1 MHSFFFVAC
10 TREINYWFFF
20 SLEERKKKFFV
31 CCFFLSVLLKKTLD
45 EFLSFCLDF
54 AFIFYYAQESH
65 SRQIVIVIL
74 LRVVGVVFIKK
85 DDAAYDDVHCE
96 DASSTPRW

>member
-1 MHSFFFVAC
+1 M
-10 TREINYWFFF
+10 REINWFFLL
-20 SLEERKKKFFV
+20 SLEERKKS
-31 CCFFLSVLLKKTLD
+31 FLSLL
-45 EFLSFCLDF
+45 FLSRFC
-54 AFIFYYAQESH
+54 FIFYYAQQESLF